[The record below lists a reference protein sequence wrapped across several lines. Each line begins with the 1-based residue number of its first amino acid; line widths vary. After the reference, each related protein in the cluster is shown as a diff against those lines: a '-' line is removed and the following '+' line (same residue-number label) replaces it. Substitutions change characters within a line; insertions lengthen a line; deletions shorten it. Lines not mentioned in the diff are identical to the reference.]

1 MIMPLN
7 EQKNVLKQLIKDL
20 DDLTDLVSVRGAN
33 YLVDAKLKAYML
45 QTTFIIEERM
55 NEDKIGK

>member
-7 EQKNVLKQLIKDL
+7 EQKKVLKQLIKDL
-20 DDLTDLVSVRGAN
+20 DDLTDLVSIRGAN

-55 NEDKIGK
+55 NEDKIDK

>member
-20 DDLTDLVSVRGAN
+20 DDLTDLVPVRGVN
-33 YLVDAKLKAYML
+33 YLVDAKLQAYML
-45 QTTFIIEERM
+45 HTTFIIEERM
-55 NEDKIGK
+55 NEDKINK

>member
-20 DDLTDLVSVRGAN
+20 DELTDLVAIRGVS
-33 YLVDAKLKAYML
+33 YLSDAKLKAYML
-45 QTTFIIEERM
+45 HTTFIIEERM
-55 NEDKIGK
+55 NEDKISK